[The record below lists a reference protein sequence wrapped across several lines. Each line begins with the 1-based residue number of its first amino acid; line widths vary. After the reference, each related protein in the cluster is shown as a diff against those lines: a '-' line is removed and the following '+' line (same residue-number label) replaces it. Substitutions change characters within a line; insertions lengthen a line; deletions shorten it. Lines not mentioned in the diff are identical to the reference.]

1 MGSDASSLVRTRP
14 GSSPAKSSIPVAPFI
29 ASVKNLQDIIG
40 EIEARL
46 DEKDEVRELAI
57 KSSRALARLCSATIH
72 ALHKSE
78 DSDTPL
84 REAREEAMK
93 LRSVLEE
100 HPDLYHSG
108 FVENALQELC
118 EAAVVD
124 AIAHGKPLPSPSDLG
139 ATDASYLL
147 GLGDAVGELRRFALE
162 ELRRGN
168 VKAAAEDLKTMED
181 IFDALVRFDYP
192 SGLVAVKRKQDVAR
206 SLIEKTR
213 GEIVVATRGKALE
226 DKLDRLERGI

>member
-1 MGSDASSLVRTRP
+1 
-14 GSSPAKSSIPVAPFI
+14 
-29 ASVKNLQDIIG
+29 VKGLKDIIG
-40 EIEARL
+40 EIESRL
-46 DEKDEVRELAI
+46 DEKDEVRELAL
-57 KSSRALARLCSATIH
+57 KSSRAIARLSSAAIH
-72 ALHKSE
+72 GLHKGE
-78 DSDTPL
+78 DSETPL

-124 AIAHGKPLPSPSDLG
+124 AIAHGRPLPGPSELG

-168 VKAAAEDLKTMED
+168 VATAADHLKTMED
-181 IFDALVRFDYP
+181 IFDLLVRFDYP
-192 SGLVAVKRKQDVAR
+192 SGLVAMKRKQDIAR

-213 GEIVVATRGKALE
+213 GELSVATRGKALE
-226 DKLDRLERGI
+226 EKLDRLERRL

>member
-1 MGSDASSLVRTRP
+1 M
-14 GSSPAKSSIPVAPFI
+14 
-29 ASVKNLQDIIG
+29 KNLRDIIG

-46 DEKDEVRELAI
+46 DEKDEVRELAL
-57 KSSRALARLCSATIH
+57 KSSRAIARLSSAAIH
-72 ALHKSE
+72 SLHKGE
-78 DSDTPL
+78 DADASL

-118 EAAVVD
+118 EASIVY
-124 AIAHGKPLPSPSDLG
+124 AIAHGSPLPGPKECS

-162 ELRRGN
+162 GLRRGD
-168 VKAAAEDLKTMED
+168 VAGAADHLKKMED

-192 SGLVAVKRKQDVAR
+192 TALVALKRKQDIAR

-213 GEIVVATRGKALE
+213 GEVAVATRGKALE
-226 DKLDRLERGI
+226 DKIDHLEGRL